1 MKSALKI
8 LLILAIAAFLVVS
21 FVKIGGK
28 EKEIVCQGMDL
39 VVEDSLSLGLISRD
53 EVLGII
59 RDKKMVFEGKNISDI
74 NMGNVERTLCKS
86 PYIDTV
92 LCYPRYLHCMSWLTT
107 ARSIT
112 WTAGEKTCR

>member
-53 EVLGII
+53 EVLGEHRSVCIFFNASFVQI
-59 RDKKMVFEGKNISDI
+59 RTRE
-74 NMGNVERTLCKS
+74 
-86 PYIDTV
+86 
-92 LCYPRYLHCMSWLTT
+92 
-107 ARSIT
+107 
-112 WTAGEKTCR
+112 